1 MSKIM
6 RQLYEEARLA
16 CESTSEP
23 IAQGSEACTST
34 GTISVRASAVD
45 HMSMSHQAYERWV
58 QSLRAH
64 FAKPNDKLE

>member
-16 CESTSEP
+16 RESASEP
-23 IAQGSEACTST
+23 IAQGPAVCPST
-34 GTISVRASAVD
+34 GTISARASAAD
-45 HMSMSHQAYERWV
+45 HMSMSRQAYERWV

-64 FAKPNDKLE
+64 FSKPKDHLE